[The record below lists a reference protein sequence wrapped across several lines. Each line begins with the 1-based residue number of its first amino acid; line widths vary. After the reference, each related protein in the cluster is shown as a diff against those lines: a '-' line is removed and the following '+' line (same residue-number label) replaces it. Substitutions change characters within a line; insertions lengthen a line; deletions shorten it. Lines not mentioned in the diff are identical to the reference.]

1 MGDLGDKEDL
11 EDLEDY
17 LCINISPSLRS
28 LPQLP
33 LPATMVKLI
42 LLIGLP
48 GSGKSSLA
56 QKLLSVE
63 PKLKLISSDRIRK
76 QLFGDEA
83 IQGAWFLIWQ
93 QVQREFGQAHGEI
106 SQKIVQAAIYDATN
120 AQRRNRREAIAI
132 ARATGFTHITGLW
145 VDTPVWLCLSRN
157 RQRSRIVPEEVIF
170 RMHRQL
176 RDAPPSLNE
185 GLDELIRLSAIAQ
198 SRDNAIAIALRTELD
213 RL

>member
-1 MGDLGDKEDL
+1 
-11 EDLEDY
+11 
-17 LCINISPSLRS
+17 
-28 LPQLP
+28 
-33 LPATMVKLI
+33 MVKLI

-63 PKLKLISSDRIRK
+63 PKLKLISSDQIRK

-176 RDAPPSLNE
+176 RDAPPTLNE
-185 GLDELIRLSAIAQ
+185 GLDELIRLSAIAY

-213 RL
+213 CL